1 MTWITMTVWSFT
13 QSQTSWNV
21 RSNGPQEVLLPTKLV
36 EMTEIQL
43 SYLKPTK
50 MTLLQCC
57 SQYVSKFGKLSNG
70 QFNSVQL
77 FTRVQ
82 LFAAS
87 WITACQTSLSITN
100 FWSPPKPMS
109 IESVMPPNHLI
120 LCRPLLLLS
129 SIFASITVFSNESA
143 LGIRWPKCWEFQL
156 QHRFFQ

>member
-1 MTWITMTVWSFT
+1 MDNHDGVVIHLELDILECEVKWALGSITTNKAS
-13 QSQTSWNV
+13 
-21 RSNGPQEVLLPTKLV
+21 GDE
-36 EMTEIQL
+36 EIQL

>member
-1 MTWITMTVWSFT
+1 MDNHDGVVIHLELDILECEVKWALGSITTNKAS
-13 QSQTSWNV
+13 
-21 RSNGPQEVLLPTKLV
+21 GDE
-36 EMTEIQL
+36 EIQL

-120 LCRPLLLLS
+120 LCRPLLLQP
-129 SIFASITVFSNESA
+129 SIFPSIRVFSHESA
-143 LGIRWPKCWEFQL
+143 LRIRWPKY
-156 QHRFFQ
+156 